1 MSIKFPDSLIVRV
14 KLAVYFSDPCLLLN
28 FNFYLYLTSHK
39 ICQAN
44 VGPPSWDRWHL
55 QFKFFHHRDKGSETC
70 PFSCID
76 YSCGG
81 DLRWPKHCHKIFV
94 VGTPC
99 PRVLAM
105 RECQNASA
113 RFFSNFNWTPCFI
126 WAIWVWGIEN
136 QGQKWT
142 INGETNG
149 QNVFFLQLMR
159 MAMGTKKVGA
169 GRDKIQLS

>member
-1 MSIKFPDSLIVRV
+1 MRERQNAFHADEAQYVPAHETHFWKSNLGQVYSI
-14 KLAVYFSDPCLLLN
+14 
-28 FNFYLYLTSHK
+28 
-39 ICQAN
+39 
-44 VGPPSWDRWHL
+44 
-55 QFKFFHHRDKGSETC
+55 FF
-70 PFSCID
+70 
-76 YSCGG
+76 
-81 DLRWPKHCHKIFV
+81 KIFIKPPGFV
-94 VGTPC
+94 
-99 PRVLAM
+99 
-105 RECQNASA
+105 
-113 RFFSNFNWTPCFI
+113 